1 MSNDTRGAQVRLPD
15 SDLTLVRS
23 WQRSGDV
30 SGPQARRA
38 RILELLASGARQCDV
53 AAQTGAGIA
62 TVGRVRRRFLL
73 EGAEAAVFGY
83 VSTGGPRLLCEAE
96 EARIVALACSDPPDG
111 RCRWTIRLLATESVE
126 RGLVKR
132 VARETVRV
140 VLKSHGIK
148 PWREKNVVRSASR
161 RRVFAADGG
170 RSRSVRAPT

>member
-1 MSNDTRGAQVRLPD
+1 MSDDTRGASVNLSD
-15 SDLTLVRS
+15 SDLHLVRS
-23 WQRSGDV
+23 WQRSGNV

-38 RILELLASGARQCDV
+38 RILELLSTGSRQCDV

-62 TVGRVRRRFLL
+62 TVGRVRRRALL
-73 EGAEAAVFGY
+73 EGTEAAVFGY

-111 RCRWTIRLLATESVE
+111 RCRWTIRLLARESVE

-148 PWREKNVVRSASR
+148 PWREKNVVRASSGQ
-161 RRVFAADGG
+161 RVLGANGG
-170 RSRSVRAPT
+170 RSRPVRTPD